1 MSWDDLSMREK
12 AAMMR
17 VAVKNK
23 IFEIDKIKEAY
34 DSQGKQVSNSEV
46 INPNQYTPS
55 VNLNVNP
62 ALDYVGNALESI
74 SGYEY
79 EGNPLNKLGIDMS
92 FDLGTTGSSMYPN
105 GIRFV
110 KKFDDGGPKKRYIS
124 YYELAN
130 NPDKYGYHLD
140 ADKKNGKDVYYNAA
154 NQQWFYADKAK
165 DKNNL
170 SEITEDYLD
179 MPENKQAE
187 FKRENEFNLNQPATM
202 SYISSQ
208 IDGMKTPAEIQAM
221 QNAHKEQ
228 AKEMIEWFPFVGDAI
243 DGYDMAKQVYTDIKD
258 GDYLGAS
265 GKTAAGLALLFAPK
279 WLQELYE
286 GSKDAYKA
294 YRKTQKAKNLIKQ
307 GTGNKGQTFKEA
319 MANAEEYVDLYKKH
333 IDRDGPVDGNYL
345 LEELR
350 EAEKI
355 AQKYPKYN
363 AIRSKNN
370 DYSLFS
376 YGKLDVNLHDLQEQE
391 SLINN
396 AVESVGPRLK
406 NIYDN
411 LDNIDNTGLLKR
423 IYDDAESPELQKY
436 LRDISISNNVD
447 NIPLDDIVKTALQKN
462 YTTWRRMTPKKLTL
476 TADDFLTFRSNSS
489 PGLQKS
495 HAFVDPQKYKFIN
508 TGGLEVA
515 GSQYGLHAA
524 RYTPKLDQFDLSGTP
539 ADWWAN
545 RNSFWNS
552 FNKEGITATTGMH
565 FGSHKNV
572 PVKNFNTTGLLDI
585 NVPKYML
592 PAQSGHK
599 VFIGETGT
607 SMKNFFDVD
616 LFMDYKDGYLYNT
629 KERVR
634 DLDPL
639 NQFFIDPDTELDF
652 KYGGKINRF

>member
-105 GIRFV
+105 GVRFV

-140 ADKKNGKDVYYNAA
+140 ADKKNGKEVYYNAA

-202 SYISSQ
+202 NYISSQ
-208 IDGMKTPAEIQAM
+208 IEGMKTPAEIQAI

-243 DGYDMAKQVYTDIKD
+243 DGYGMAKDVYTDIKK
-258 GDYLGAS
+258 GDYTGATA
-265 GKTAAGLALLFAPK
+265 TAATGILFALAPEWLEQGIKKGWRYMNDFYGDGVQLLKNKFMRSNDNGIIFEEMGPK
-279 WLQELYE
+279 NEILPQYDSSPILKNSLNGNRIDLTPKDNEWEDAKRIRDFWGNVTMKKYNDNRGLPHDPHNNIPPGEFILVDKNTMY
-286 GSKDAYKA
+286 GPKNSLGWSANGDAYIKDITDNKVPIDEVVVHEGKHNLVDNEPEISIFNEKGEFKSDAEWEAELSQNNYGYTEQEKQILDDAYEFDMDYQFSNLDTDWLAEKGATNTQLQYKLLKEHDLKPEDLNDFIDNIGDEELLEYLSSTGAYGQSFGISASIGNKA
-294 YRKTQKAKNLIKQ
+294 NNLAKIREALKKVPIYLL
-307 GTGNKGQTFKEA
+307 GTGVG
-319 MANAEEYVDLYKKH
+319 
-333 IDRDGPVDGNYL
+333 
-345 LEELR
+345 
-350 EAEKI
+350 
-355 AQKYPKYN
+355 
-363 AIRSKNN
+363 
-370 DYSLFS
+370 
-376 YGKLDVNLHDLQEQE
+376 YGT
-391 SLINN
+391 
-396 AVESVGPRLK
+396 
-406 NIYDN
+406 Y
-411 LDNIDNTGLLKR
+411 
-423 IYDDAESPELQKY
+423 
-436 LRDISISNNVD
+436 
-447 NIPLDDIVKTALQKN
+447 
-462 YTTWRRMTPKKLTL
+462 KLTE
-476 TADDFLTFRSNSS
+476 DDN
-489 PGLQKS
+489 
-495 HAFVDPQKYKFIN
+495 
-508 TGGLEVA
+508 
-515 GSQYGLHAA
+515 
-524 RYTPKLDQFDLSGTP
+524 
-539 ADWWAN
+539 
-545 RNSFWNS
+545 
-552 FNKEGITATTGMH
+552 
-565 FGSHKNV
+565 
-572 PVKNFNTTGLLDI
+572 
-585 NVPKYML
+585 
-592 PAQSGHK
+592 QS
-599 VFIGETGT
+599 
-607 SMKNFFDVD
+607 
-616 LFMDYKDGYLYNT
+616 
-629 KERVR
+629 
-634 DLDPL
+634 
-639 NQFFIDPDTELDF
+639 F
-652 KYGGKINRF
+652 KYGGVLNNVKK